1 MAQLTIYL
9 DTETL
14 RKIENAA
21 AESSVSISKWVR
33 EKIEIALRDEWP
45 EAFFQLFGALREVD
59 LVEPK
64 ELDFTNDVA
73 RAKL

>member
-9 DTETL
+9 DSETL

-21 AESSVSISKWVR
+21 AERGVSISKWVR

-45 EAFFQLFGALREVD
+45 QSFFELFGAIGETD
-59 LVEPK
+59 LEKPK
-64 ELDFTNDVA
+64 KLNFATDVP
-73 RAKL
+73 RTKL

>member
-21 AESSVSISKWVR
+21 AESGVSISKWVR

-73 RAKL
+73 RDKL

>member
-9 DTETL
+9 DSETL
-14 RKIENAA
+14 RKIESAA

-45 EAFFQLFGALREVD
+45 ESFSRIFGALRETD
-59 LVEPK
+59 LVEPG
-64 ELDFTNDVA
+64 ELDFRIDVS
-73 RAKL
+73 RGQL